1 MPRLGSSR
9 VVQPTGPW
17 TLGVAVL
24 VLVVSVAS
32 AAETSR
38 VDSFSGTV
46 RDTLGNLIEGAEVLV
61 VDRVDALDPI
71 ASGRSD
77 VDGRFRFPGLP
88 PGAYRIAAVKDGYL
102 AFVGRID
109 TGLKQIVEVVLH
121 PLPRDPND
129 LPNAIP
135 AESSWSYRVPRRH
148 VLNEVDDPL
157 RFVDEG
163 PMASAADVTDSTR
176 MEVEQ
181 SFALG
186 GAPGPRQDDG
196 PRPESQGSETRVHL
210 ISTLGPRGAIE
221 VQGMRQSLGATR
233 ADSVEQATASRESTA
248 VKFSVSY
255 DPSPDSQLAMTAFYG
270 QRDQEFGRQSLQI
283 DAAALAPPD
292 SGGHAQSYWGYETSW
307 THQLAP
313 ASSLE
318 LQLDYH
324 DTRLTIPDQVAFVDV
339 DSPQPAQSVKSRSV
353 GAAGTYASVPAV
365 DHQVEVGF
373 RAQLLEAPD
382 PTMRAIG
389 GDFSNGFRGIS
400 GLSLGLDARDTW
412 TVSGPF
418 SVTYGLGYRHAVN
431 SHDTSL
437 IVPRLGGAM
446 RLDGLSLR
454 VLFSYH
460 GVASWGTDME
470 GEAPLAESRFRPA
483 TALGYEVEFE
493 VPVRGRLRL
502 SGATS
507 YSPIELELLG
517 YAHGAGGGSQPIYM
531 TDGNVAVRE
540 NRMSVAQDLSGA
552 QAYLE
557 LSHGTVDGTVAAI
570 FPDELPLQVLA
581 DRAITY
587 GTGRFGVRIIPSGT
601 DFQLEYQQIR
611 QSAHLDVDNA
621 EAHQRSLEFRLMQD
635 LMDMRALG
643 NWRLLMAVRMA
654 SVRGDALAE
663 NSPYVTDALLV
674 ESLNHR
680 FSAGL
685 SVVF

>member
-9 VVQPTGPW
+9 VVQPMGSW
-17 TLGVAVL
+17 TVAVL
-24 VLVVSVAS
+24 ILMVSAAS

-38 VDSFSGTV
+38 VDAFSGTV

-71 ASGRSD
+71 ASGRSNA
-77 VDGRFRFPGLP
+77 DGQFRFPGLP

-109 TGLKQIVEVVLH
+109 TGLKQILDVVLH
-121 PLPRDPND
+121 PLPLDPND

-135 AESSWSYRVPRRH
+135 ADSSWSYRVPRRH

-163 PMASAADVTDSTR
+163 PTDPVAVVTESMR
-176 MEVEQ
+176 MEFEQ
-181 SFALG
+181 LFALG
-186 GAPGPRQDDG
+186 GAPGPREDVG

-210 ISTLGPRGAIE
+210 ASALGRRGAIE
-221 VQGMRQSLGATR
+221 VQGLRQSLGATR
-233 ADSVEQATASRESTA
+233 TDSVEQATASRESTA
-248 VKFSVSY
+248 VKFSLSY
-255 DPSPDSQLAMTAFYG
+255 DATPDSQLAMTAFYG
-270 QRDQEFGRQSLQI
+270 QRDQEFGRELLQI
-283 DAAALAPPD
+283 DSAALALPD
-292 SGGHAQSYWGYETSW
+292 LGGHAQSYWGYETSW
-307 THQLAP
+307 TRQLDP

-324 DTRLTIPDQVAFVDV
+324 DTRLTIPDKGAFVDV
-339 DSPQPAQSVKSRSV
+339 DSPQPAQSVQSRAV
-353 GAAGTYASVPAV
+353 GAAGTYASVPAA

-431 SHDTSL
+431 SDDTSL

-460 GVASWGTDME
+460 GVARWGTDME
-470 GEAPLAESRFRPA
+470 GEASLAEPQSFRPA
-483 TALGYEVEFE
+483 TALGYEVEFDI
-493 VPVRGRLRL
+493 PMGRRLRL

-507 YSPIELELLG
+507 YSPIELERLG
-517 YAHGAGGGSQPIYM
+517 YTHGAGGGSQPIYL

-540 NRMSVAQDLSGA
+540 NRMAVVQDSSGA
-552 QAYLE
+552 RTYVE
-557 LSHGTVDGTVAAI
+557 VSHGTVDGTVAAI

-581 DRAITY
+581 DRAIRY

-601 DFQLEYQQIR
+601 DLQLEFQRIR
-611 QSAHLDVDNA
+611 QSAHLDLDSA
-621 EAHQRSLEFRLMQD
+621 EARQRSLEFRLMQD
-635 LMDMRALG
+635 LMDMHALG

-654 SVRGDALAE
+654 SVRGEEPAE
-663 NSPYVTDALLV
+663 NSPYATDALLV